1 MQEESAFCFFGSG
14 LRGNGAGDV
23 DLDMTSMEMVTPAG
37 RIKERD
43 QRALYRWKRRG
54 LSLESYGILALIIG
68 QEKKKFQRDWRNG
81 LYARAVCTPFLIF
94 FLCVSK
100 NKNKIHQIRYQS
112 SLKKCF
118 QKLRLSLK
126 YSPMYCFWTSSW
138 TCSQNL
144 LGTYYILHTPRTA
157 WYLNLCCFVQ
167 CPPSM

>member
-1 MQEESAFCFFGSG
+1 
-14 LRGNGAGDV
+14 
-23 DLDMTSMEMVTPAG
+23 MTSMEMVTPAG

-43 QRALYRWKRRG
+43 QRALSRWKRRG

-68 QEKKKFQRDWRNG
+68 QEKKKFQKDWRNG

-118 QKLRLSLK
+118 QKLCLFFKIFPNVLFLDFVVNAQPEFIGHLLYTPYSKNSLVLK
-126 YSPMYCFWTSSW
+126 LVLFCTMPTFNVEMK
-138 TCSQNL
+138 N
-144 LGTYYILHTPRTA
+144 GPGLHSGRR
-157 WYLNLCCFVQ
+157 Q
-167 CPPSM
+167 G